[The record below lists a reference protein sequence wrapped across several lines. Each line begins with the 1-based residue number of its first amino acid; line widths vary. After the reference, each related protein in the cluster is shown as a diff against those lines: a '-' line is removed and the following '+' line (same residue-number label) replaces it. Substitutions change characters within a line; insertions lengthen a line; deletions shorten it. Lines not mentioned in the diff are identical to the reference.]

1 MEGKKMKRV
10 MIINL
15 WMLMMG
21 WCLYFSNMMILGTTL
36 LTIVLIANLY
46 LFNKVNYWRF
56 IFIFTLISIFNLAV
70 IYSLKMPYS
79 LLSLPFLLL
88 VGLNLSYVN
97 EISYL
102 LKKSFIKSVHSV
114 VLLVTVCFMMVAL
127 VIPYSPLLPNYKTN
141 LYGYILMM
149 FSFPLINYSTC
160 LLARRRKEACIIKT
174 WNL

>member
-1 MEGKKMKRV
+1 MEGKKMKKV

-15 WMLMMG
+15 WTMMMG
-21 WCLYFSNMMILGTTL
+21 WYLYFSNLKLLGTCL
-36 LTIVLIANLY
+36 LALLFTANLY

-70 IYSLKMPYS
+70 IYLLKMPYS

-88 VGLNLSYVN
+88 MGLNLSYIN
-97 EISYL
+97 ELSYL
-102 LKKSFIKSVHSV
+102 LKRSFIKRVHFV
-114 VLLVTVCFMMVAL
+114 VLVVTVCFMIIAL
-127 VIPYSPLLPNYKTN
+127 LIPYSSLLPNYKTN

-160 LLARRRKEACIIKT
+160 LLTRKRREVCIMKA